1 MKRKRCR
8 INVLLL
14 DAAERRG
21 EGRGGAKEEK
31 EEEEGIEATR
41 VSAENLK
48 EMAGFEWARSREMLL
63 RIPPPGVIAY
73 GEKTP

>member
-21 EGRGGAKEEK
+21 EGGAKEEK
-31 EEEEGIEATR
+31 EEDEGIEATR
-41 VSAENLK
+41 VSAESLK
-48 EMAGFEWARSREMLL
+48 EMAGFEWARS
-63 RIPPPGVIAY
+63 
-73 GEKTP
+73 